1 MLIYQVL
8 DEQNRPIG
16 EYSNLDYAL
25 LNAETL
31 TFWHTD
37 RYYHVEEVELEA
49 A

>member
-25 LNAETL
+25 HNAEAL
-31 TFWHTD
+31 TFWHTNH
-37 RYYHVEEVELEA
+37 YYHVAEIELVEH
-49 A
+49 